1 MAGRGPAPK
10 PASKRARRNQDNI
23 PLKVVELCNVVDM
36 QPALPEFKVMEER
49 DGEIHECD
57 FQWHERTRQWWD
69 MWGESPLS
77 EDFTAADWEFLLDT
91 AVLHTQFWRGD
102 VKVAAE
108 LRLRVAKF
116 GQTIEDRQRLRI
128 TFSNADE
135 SEARA
140 QSATER
146 RAASSR
152 ERARRRVQV
161 VNA

>member
-10 PASKRARRNQDNI
+10 PAHKRARRNQDPT
-23 PLKVVELCNVVDM
+23 PLKVVELCNVVDV
-36 QPALPEFKVMEER
+36 QPALPDFYVTEVI
-49 DGEIHECD
+49 DGEETSRL
-57 FQWHERTRQWWD
+57 FEWHERTRQWWD

-91 AVLHTQFWRGD
+91 ALLHTQFWRGD

-128 TFSNADE
+128 TFANADE